1 MKLQIFSQIYKY
13 TIQKFKGVMGLRF
26 SLVPPSLH
34 IDIATLLVN
43 VLIHFYSGLTW
54 KRDKSNLYF
63 SLKLGRNQIIIL
75 KLINHE
81 CHSFFQHSK
90 SDFIRNNVQRI
101 LSSFDTL
108 QWNNLNQK
116 QTKVFVIYLIRLQKL
131 VKNNIKEMI
140 FRKQNQISKFWTFIQ
155 DNPQEV
161 AVF

>member
-1 MKLQIFSQIYKY
+1 
-13 TIQKFKGVMGLRF
+13 MGLQF

-81 CHSFFQHSK
+81 CHSFFKRLK
-90 SDFIRNNVQRI
+90 SDFIRNNVPRI
-101 LSSFDTL
+101 LSCFGKL

-116 QTKVFVIYLIRLQKL
+116 LQTILWISCKVFVIYLIRLQKL

-140 FRKQNQISKFWTFIQ
+140 LSYLESRTKFKILNFY
-155 DNPQEV
+155 PR
-161 AVF
+161 

>member
-1 MKLQIFSQIYKY
+1 
-13 TIQKFKGVMGLRF
+13 MGLQF

-81 CHSFFQHSK
+81 CHSFFKCLK
-90 SDFIRNNVQRI
+90 SDFIRNNQAQLGNNVPRI
-101 LSSFDTL
+101 LSCFGTL
-108 QWNNLNQK
+108 QL
-116 QTKVFVIYLIRLQKL
+116 TV
-131 VKNNIKEMI
+131 E
-140 FRKQNQISKFWTFIQ
+140 
-155 DNPQEV
+155 
-161 AVF
+161 